1 MSVASIERRRT
12 LARALH
18 EPRARFEVLHA
29 SIARYRERAA
39 LIAARLAELE
49 AAGNDNVAP
58 FRRALL
64 ACSEQIEGI
73 ARLVGAPTM
82 QQQPPAWGDDL
93 DWLDAPTLPRKRR

>member
-1 MSVASIERRRT
+1 MPVASFERRRT

-18 EPRARFEVLHA
+18 EPRARYEVLHD

-39 LIAARLAELE
+39 AIAARLAELE

-58 FRRALL
+58 FRRALV
-64 ACSEQIEGI
+64 ACTEQIEGI
-73 ARLVGAPTM
+73 ARLVGAPPAL
-82 QQQPPAWGDDL
+82 PPAPSWGADL